1 MPDGIDG
8 RDGDLDATGAHGKP
22 LRARR
27 ELPMVVAA
35 VCAIVA
41 LVVLSAW
48 LLLARPAATDD
59 GVTWAA
65 REAPD
70 LSQLTTPDSTR
81 VFPVT
86 CFKVLD
92 DGSVQLQYATG
103 SHPHPAI
110 RSAVQHGTA
119 LTVTMEPYDGPMTMD
134 LGNYEFLLTPQGEAS
149 ANVESLTLIDS
160 GGNGIELEAV

>member
-22 LRARR
+22 PRARR
-27 ELPMVVAA
+27 ELPMVIAA

-48 LLLARPAATDD
+48 FLLARPAATDD
-59 GVTWAA
+59 GMTWTA

-70 LSQLTTPDSTR
+70 LPQLTTPDSTR

-86 CFKVLD
+86 CYKVFD

-110 RSAVQHGTA
+110 KSAVQHGTA
-119 LTVTMEPYDGPMTMD
+119 LTVTMEPYDGSMTMD
-134 LGNYEFLLTPQGEAS
+134 FGNYEFLLTPQSKDS
-149 ANVESLTLIDS
+149 ANVESLTLIDA
-160 GGNGIELEAV
+160 GGNSDDVEAV

>member
-1 MPDGIDG
+1 MPDGIDE
-8 RDGDLDATGAHGKP
+8 RNGDLDATGAHGKP
-22 LRARR
+22 PRARR

-35 VCAIVA
+35 VCAIVL

-48 LLLARPAATDD
+48 FLLARPAATDD
-59 GVTWAA
+59 GVAWSA

-70 LSQLTTPDSTR
+70 LPQLTTPDSTH

-86 CFKVLD
+86 CYRVLD

-110 RSAVQHGTA
+110 KSAIQHGTT

-134 LGNYEFLLTPQGEAS
+134 LGNFEFLLTSQGETS
-149 ANVESLTLIDS
+149 AQVESLTLIDA
-160 GGNGIELEAV
+160 GGNGIDVEAA